1 MKAEIGQLKS
11 QLVDVGELQAEVHQL
26 KAKITC
32 ADEMFPSLLPT
43 AGHTVNGVDARG
55 PKLPETRLSYVGLAH
70 SLQSATNAFQNE
82 LPRQRQQQTKIR
94 HPPVIGSS
102 TSNSA
107 VKSASTQKYID
118 VFVSRL
124 HPSTTNA
131 EIQECVNIIKGDD
144 FITHEIECEKL
155 KARYEH
161 LYASFRVKIK
171 VNSSDMKRAL
181 ELFMANSSWPNGIFV
196 RRYFPPKEQ
205 DGK

>member
-1 MKAEIGQLKS
+1 MPKSDRGLKNGTAKH
-11 QLVDVGELQAEVHQL
+11 VYGHYRAFAVIRTAFFVVGTE
-26 KAKITC
+26 
-32 ADEMFPSLLPT
+32 
-43 AGHTVNGVDARG
+43 
-55 PKLPETRLSYVGLAH
+55 
-70 SLQSATNAFQNE
+70 
-82 LPRQRQQQTKIR
+82 
-94 HPPVIGSS
+94 
-102 TSNSA
+102 
-107 VKSASTQKYID
+107 
-118 VFVSRL
+118 
-124 HPSTTNA
+124 